1 MKKAILLLAMVSFS
15 VTFAQVD
22 KNTNTQKQ
30 TVVTKTTVT
39 DDKGT
44 DTATKAVTQT
54 KKEVLTLKD
63 SDANQTNQ
71 SVVMKPIV
79 VDTDVTYSYDG
90 NRFKFLSQKD
100 ENGYR
105 LMTIKDNATNEQY
118 AVIKPTSQN
127 GYYIMSQDGKSS
139 FGYFNADGNFVVE
152 RYDPKTDAITSEIY
166 RLNMKSDLTK
176 DKM

>member
-1 MKKAILLLAMVSFS
+1 MLLLAMVSFS

-54 KKEVLTLKD
+54 KKEVLSLKD

-71 SVVMKPIV
+71 SVVMKPIE
-79 VDTDVTYSYDG
+79 VDTDVTYDYDG
-90 NRFKFLSQKD
+90 NPF
-100 ENGYR
+100 
-105 LMTIKDNATNEQY
+105 
-118 AVIKPTSQN
+118 
-127 GYYIMSQDGKSS
+127 
-139 FGYFNADGNFVVE
+139 
-152 RYDPKTDAITSEIY
+152 
-166 RLNMKSDLTK
+166 
-176 DKM
+176 